1 VTRQA
6 RTPGPVDPIDRWNNR
21 SAPASIPTTLD
32 DPSGGFVRQGAP
44 CLPASRALR
53 WAGRLNRDI
62 PKGPDVVARSNVAW
76 QILDHKTRTIAMRPG
91 TAWMRTVALL
101 AEGSDEGLARTR
113 ELSIERLIVVCERL
127 IKGPYTKLTK
137 SGGAM
142 RW

>member
-1 VTRQA
+1 MTDWWSFILKQEGRDELGALLAKHPEAIV
-6 RTPGPVDPIDRWNNR
+6 R
-21 SAPASIPTTLD
+21 SERLMTNLTVMKLIKIANSEYNY
-32 DPSGGFVRQGAP
+32 
-44 CLPASRALR
+44 C
-53 WAGRLNRDI
+53 RLNRDI